1 MPKNREKKKR
11 FSVIWA
17 YREWV
22 SEIHPVER
30 SIRGHMEKL
39 LSVYAQLGVKEEIY
53 EREFGYG
60 TGKLSVYAQSGVKVR
75 FQRENLG
82 MGQGSYKKY
91 W

>member
-1 MPKNREKKKR
+1 
-11 FSVIWA
+11 
-17 YREWV
+17 
-22 SEIHPVER
+22 
-30 SIRGHMEKL
+30 MEKL
-39 LSVYAQLGVKEEIY
+39 LSVYAQLGVKEEIF

-91 W
+91 

>member
-17 YREWV
+17 YREWA

-39 LSVYAQLGVKEEIY
+39 
-53 EREFGYG
+53 
-60 TGKLSVYAQSGVKVR
+60 LSVYAQSGVKVR

-91 W
+91 